1 MKILIGADLVPK
13 KAEVNELFIKGDVQT
28 LFNGVA
34 ELAKDADRFI
44 VNLECALT
52 HEEKEIKKMG
62 PCLKADPKC
71 ADTFKKV
78 GITDIA
84 LANNH
89 VYDFGESGLRDTMKN
104 LERVGLPY
112 MGVGEN
118 DTDSRKIY
126 YIETA
131 DKKVA
136 VVNVCE
142 HEYSYAL
149 PDRMGANP
157 YDPYLTMQDIRVAK
171 KNADYVI
178 VLYHG
183 GKEHCRYPSPRLR
196 NLCREMV
203 YCGANVVLTQ
213 HSHCI
218 GCYEE
223 FEGGHI
229 LYGQGNFHFCWDNDT
244 EMWNTSLLV
253 ELTLDKGV
261 QINFIP
267 LVTAENK
274 LGIDLAKGEKKE
286 RILKEFEARNE
297 DLQNGKWKEGWHDF
311 CVGFQDMY
319 LEPLKGAEMLEG
331 NEWRAQ
337 KFAHYLDCEA
347 HNDVWKELFPTW
359 HQAKRN
365 NRE

>member
-13 KAEVNELFIKGDVQT
+13 KAEVNELFVKGDLKT
-28 LFNGVA
+28 LFNQVI

-52 HEEKEIKKMG
+52 CADTEIKKFG

-71 ADTFKKV
+71 ADSLKKA

-89 VYDFGESGLRDTMKN
+89 VFDFGIKGLKDTMEN

-112 MGVGEN
+112 MGIGEN
-118 DTDSRKIY
+118 DQDSRKIY
-126 YIETA
+126 YIEEKG
-131 DKKVA
+131 KKIA

-149 PDRMGANP
+149 PDRIGANP
-157 YDPYLTMQDIRVAK
+157 YDPYLTMQDIRKAK
-171 KNADYVI
+171 KNVDYVL

-183 GKEHCRYPSPRLR
+183 GKEHCQYPSPRLR

-203 YCGANVVLTQ
+203 CCGADVVITQ

-218 GCYEE
+218 GCYEQY
-223 FEGGHI
+223 EGGHI

-244 EMWNTSLLV
+244 ELWNTSLLV
-253 ELTLDKGV
+253 ELFLDDGV
-261 QINFIP
+261 KINFIP
-267 LVTAENK
+267 LVTTENN
-274 LGIDLAKGEKKE
+274 LGIDVATGNKKE
-286 RILKEFEARNE
+286 KILKDFENRNQE
-297 DLQNGKWKEGWHDF
+297 LQNGQWKEGW
-311 CVGFQDMY
+311 
-319 LEPLKGAEMLEG
+319 
-331 NEWRAQ
+331 Q
-337 KFAHYLDCEA
+337 KFCEKFQGVYRRVLRGLELPETTEEQTQLFAHFLDCEA
-347 HNDVWKELFPTW
+347 HTDVWRQLFPTW
-359 HQAKRN
+359 N
-365 NRE
+365 NTNEK